1 MARQRRIE
9 YKGAIYHILSRGN
22 QRQEIF
28 KTDKDREQFL
38 ELLGIAS
45 IRFKLEIYAYV
56 LMGNHYHIL
65 LKTKNANLSKAM
77 QWIGSTYTRR
87 YNIKYKQ
94 SGHLFQ
100 SRFKSILVENETYLL
115 RLSYYIHRNPLRAR
129 LIRRLADY
137 RWSSYQAY
145 AYKKT
150 KTPFWLNTD
159 FVLSKLEVQDK
170 HRYYRTKSQNYADET
185 RKIREEVKFG
195 LLYGSEQ
202 FANKLKAKY
211 KKSITDVEL
220 TQYNRLQ
227 RDIDIDELI
236 KQSFN
241 ILDCNLEQIKITCH
255 SSSEIK
261 QNRDLI
267 VYCLKSQHELS
278 NRKIGDRFN
287 LSYSAVSKIVTHFQN
302 QLNNNVKLQRKLKY
316 FNSQFKV

>member
-1 MARQRRIE
+1 MARQWRIE
-9 YKGAIYHILSRGN
+9 YKEAIYHILSRGN

-159 FVLSKLEVQDK
+159 FVLSKLEIRDK

-202 FANKLKAKY
+202 FVNKLKAKY

-227 RDIDIDELI
+227 RDIDMDDLI

-261 QNRDLI
+261 QNRDLV
-267 VYCLKSQHELS
+267 VYCLKSLHELS

-287 LSYSAVSKIVTHFQN
+287 LSYS
-302 QLNNNVKLQRKLKY
+302 
-316 FNSQFKV
+316 QFKV

>member
-1 MARQRRIE
+1 MARQWRIE
-9 YKGAIYHILSRGN
+9 YKEAIYHILSRGN

-202 FANKLKAKY
+202 FVNKLKAKY

-227 RDIDIDELI
+227 RDIDMDDLI

-261 QNRDLI
+261 QNRDLV
-267 VYCLKSQHELS
+267 VYCLKSLHELS

-287 LSYSAVSKIVTHFQN
+287 LSYS
-302 QLNNNVKLQRKLKY
+302 
-316 FNSQFKV
+316 QFKV